1 LFSRQRYES
10 FQKYQI
16 PEIFRVPLEELCLQS
31 KNLAPVNLSIADFI
45 GLVPEAPSPAV
56 IKRAVK
62 VIVLFF
68 PL

>member
-1 LFSRQRYES
+1 M
-10 FQKYQI
+10 
-16 PEIFRVPLEELCLQS
+16 PLEELCLQS

-45 GLVPEAPSPAV
+45 GLVPEAPNPAV